1 MAKHKYK
8 KRRENQMLREEQAK
22 AAATAKSN
30 AEQENTVIQAPTK
43 DNVAPKKQK
52 TPKDTSTKPVKTEKR
67 TTKQKDT
74 NGKRKLSGSALA
86 CIILASIAVLLGIL
100 VGVFYLTLP
109 DVNPFNVKAVA
120 GEEIGLRYTTDAPYN
135 SYTKMTF
142 ELDGKTFEVDPVDN
156 NGLCDFFFT
165 NVQPHQLGHTI
176 KATLTIAGVTKQ
188 TDNESS
194 VRDVMLAEMES
205 SEMDDNQRKLYSELI
220 QYAEYARVHNN
231 RYTTAPD
238 DVSILDFKDAE
249 KYQYQPTDIKQN
261 IVANMYG
268 FGFSTSDVSLAYINV
283 TYIEGSRYAIAVNV
297 PTNSDVKWSD
307 VSIKVNGTDY
317 TLTETNKMS
326 DSVFIVYT
334 DIIPTSQ
341 WLQKI
346 AVNVY
351 VKDEMVQEASYGLL
365 DYLARMQPTEGNDVE
380 INHAKALYYYANAF
394 QVYNVSLNHNAK

>member
-8 KRRENQMLREEQAK
+8 KRRENQILREEQAK
-22 AAATAKSN
+22 AAAIAKSN
-30 AEQENTVIQAPTK
+30 ADQENTVVQAPAN
-43 DNVAPKKQK
+43 DSVATSKQK
-52 TPKDTSTKPVKTEKR
+52 KPKEVSTNPVKTEKR
-67 TTKQKDT
+67 TPKQKET

-86 CIILASIAVLLGIL
+86 CIILASIAGLLGIL

-109 DVNPFNVKAVA
+109 DVNPFNIQAVT
-120 GEEIGLRYTTDAPYN
+120 GEEIGLLYTTDAPYN

-142 ELDGKTFEVDPVDN
+142 EFDGKTFEVNPVDN

-188 TDNESS
+188 TDNQSS
-194 VRDVMLAEMES
+194 VRNVMLAEMES
-205 SEMDDNQRKLYSELI
+205 PEMDENQRKLYSELI

-238 DVSILDFKDAE
+238 SVSILDFKDVE
-249 KYQYQPTDIKQN
+249 KYQYQPTDIKKD
-261 IVANMYG
+261 ILANMYG
-268 FGFSTSDVSLAYINV
+268 FGFSTSDVALAYINV

-307 VSIKVNGTDY
+307 VVIKVNGTDY
-317 TLTETNKMS
+317 TLTETDKMS

-334 DIIPTSQ
+334 DIIPISQ

-365 DYLARMQPTEGNDVE
+365 DYIARMQPTEGNDVE
-380 INHAKALYYYANAF
+380 VNHAKALYYYANAF
-394 QVYNVSLNHNAK
+394 QVYNFSLDHNAE